1 MNHESIFL
9 LFLRID
15 FARISLIMDMLSLY
29 WGYITIGS
37 SEKFIVTVGYPGEDV
52 IIRKASVEGY
62 FEPCSPITI
71 LPISR

>member
-1 MNHESIFL
+1 
-9 LFLRID
+9 
-15 FARISLIMDMLSLY
+15 MLSLY